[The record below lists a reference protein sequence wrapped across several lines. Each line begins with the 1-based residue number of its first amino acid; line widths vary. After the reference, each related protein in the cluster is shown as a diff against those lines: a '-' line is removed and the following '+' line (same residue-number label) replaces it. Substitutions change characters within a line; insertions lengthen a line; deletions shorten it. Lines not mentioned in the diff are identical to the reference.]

1 MIGNEHNEN
10 IFSLCANISDRVF
23 CGDSN
28 HAHMASGYGP
38 ISDVLYSQICEARL
52 RKKRKRGFKNMSEM
66 KWIGIGYTLFEYGK
80 EKRPITMV
88 KACPGN
94 VMHELKKL
102 QERMAPDRGRPA
114 VPPLRILE

>member
-1 MIGNEHNEN
+1 
-10 IFSLCANISDRVF
+10 
-23 CGDSN
+23 
-28 HAHMASGYGP
+28 
-38 ISDVLYSQICEARL
+38 
-52 RKKRKRGFKNMSEM
+52 MSEM

-102 QERMAPDRGRPA
+102 QERMAREQAKHLLLFCMGSFAYGYMVRTLLA
-114 VPPLRILE
+114 V